1 MASATT
7 VGCAG
12 RDISAL
18 DFGALVRAGDRV
30 LVGQAGAEP
39 LSLTQQL
46 VAQKDRIGSFEIFVG
61 ALYSETFAPERTAGI
76 RFSSYGAIG
85 RAASL
90 SRAGMLEIFRYRYS
104 ALADAFACGALRADV
119 VLLQLAAP
127 LAGRRA
133 SFALANDYVAAAARH
148 ARVVVAEINPHT
160 PWTFGAELPDDFP
173 LHVCVDASVPPLD
186 VSPSPLTTT
195 EQRIADYVAG
205 LVPNGAVLQF
215 GVGALPDAILAG
227 LTQHRDLGIHSGIMG
242 DRVVDLIEQGAI
254 TNAAKPFDRG
264 VSVANIMLG
273 TQRLRAFVHDNPA
286 VRVAPA
292 NYTHGLPVLRRL
304 DHFVAINSAVEVDLT
319 GQVNSEVAKGVDV
332 GGLGGLNDFVEGAN
346 AARAG
351 RSIIALP
358 ACTKKGQSRIVADV
372 AKVSVERE
380 AADVVVTECGIA
392 ELRGCD
398 NAERGRRMIGIAA
411 PEFRET
417 LARAHMERS
426 KNRHG

>member
-90 SRAGMLEIFRYRYS
+90 SRAGTLEILRYRYS
-104 ALADAFACGALRADV
+104 VLADAFARGALRADV
-119 VLLQLAAP
+119 ILLQLAPP

-133 SFALANDYVAAAARH
+133 SFALANDYVVAAARH
-148 ARVVVAEINPHT
+148 ARVVVAEINPQV
-160 PWTFGAELPDDFP
+160 PWTFGAELPDDFR

-195 EQRIADYVAG
+195 ERRIADYVAG

-227 LTQHRDLGIHSGIMG
+227 LAHHRDLGIHSGLMG
-242 DRVVDLIEQGAI
+242 DRVVDLIEQGAV
-254 TNAAKPFDRG
+254 TNALKPFDRG
-264 VSVANIMLG
+264 VSVANILLG
-273 TQRLRAFVHDNPA
+273 TQRLRAYVHDNPA
-286 VRVAPA
+286 VRVAPV
-292 NYTHGLPVLRRL
+292 NYTHGLPVLGRL

-319 GQVNSEVAKGVDV
+319 VSLHAGAPALLRIASLALNITTVVMRTFTN
-332 GGLGGLNDFVEGAN
+332 GLPFLRFSA
-346 AARAG
+346 
-351 RSIIALP
+351 I
-358 ACTKKGQSRIVADV
+358 QIVAL
-372 AKVSVERE
+372 SGIPRMT
-380 AADVVVTECGIA
+380 AD
-392 ELRGCD
+392 L
-398 NAERGRRMIGIAA
+398 
-411 PEFRET
+411 P
-417 LARAHMERS
+417 
-426 KNRHG
+426 